1 MSFFFTSCE
10 SILIYRDVNADYSS
24 IHPTPFPCSLARVLR
39 RFFLFLPSSPRFL
52 FFLVLFAMKSHVVRD
67 GGVAVRGA
75 GRKETK
81 GKLYTRVG
89 SICKKIGN
97 QTKQLSLSLSKE

>member
-1 MSFFFTSCE
+1 
-10 SILIYRDVNADYSS
+10 
-24 IHPTPFPCSLARVLR
+24 
-39 RFFLFLPSSPRFL
+39 
-52 FFLVLFAMKSHVVRD
+52 MKSHVVRD

>member
-1 MSFFFTSCE
+1 MFFFLQVENLSLC
-10 SILIYRDVNADYSS
+10 IDANADYSS

-39 RFFLFLPSSPRFL
+39 RLFLCLPSSPRFL

-89 SICKKIGN
+89 STCKKIGN
-97 QTKQLSLSLSKE
+97 QTKQLSLSLSEE